1 MTGPSAGGTSAG
13 GSAETP
19 EFQILTAREVSV
31 PFAVTRQPE
40 VSPEVL
46 RIRSDFLAGKD
57 LPRED
62 IERLIASAEPRPD
75 GTPTNGNCGV
85 C

>member
-31 PFAVTRQPE
+31 PIAVTRQPE
-40 VSPEVL
+40 VSPELL
-46 RIRSDFLAGKD
+46 RIRSDFLAGQD
-57 LPRED
+57 VPRED
-62 IERLIASAEPRPD
+62 LARLIRQSAE
-75 GTPTNGNCGV
+75 GGNGNCGV